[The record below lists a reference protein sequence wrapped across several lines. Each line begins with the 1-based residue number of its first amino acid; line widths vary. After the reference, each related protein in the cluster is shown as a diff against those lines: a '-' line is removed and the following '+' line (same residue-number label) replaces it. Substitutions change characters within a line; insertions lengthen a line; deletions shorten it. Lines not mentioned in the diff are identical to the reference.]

1 VSIEISYLTSKR
13 KKYKRSKLMHYEIN
27 HPFLKHKLTV
37 LRDSKTQHKEFRELA
52 NEITMLICY
61 EALKNIEIEDYT
73 IETPMAP
80 MIGKR
85 MKNDIVV
92 VPILRAGVGM
102 LDGILTL
109 VPNARVGFVGMYR
122 DHDTKMPV
130 EYYSKLPED
139 VKNPLVF
146 IIDPMLATGGS
157 VVATIDLLK
166 KRGFNN
172 IVLISIISA
181 PEGIKTVETAH
192 PDVPIFTGNIDDHLD
207 ENKYIIPGLGDA
219 GDRLFGTK

>member
-1 VSIEISYLTSKR
+1 
-13 KKYKRSKLMHYEIN
+13 MHHEIN
-27 HPFLKHKLTV
+27 HPFLKHKLTA
-37 LRDSKTQHKEFRELA
+37 L

-73 IETPMAP
+73 IETPMSP

-181 PEGIKTVETAH
+181 PEGIKTVEDAH

-207 ENKYIIPGLGDA
+207 DNKYIIPGLGDA

>member
-1 VSIEISYLTSKR
+1 MYQ
-13 KKYKRSKLMHYEIN
+13 EIN
-27 HPFLKHKLTV
+27 HPFLKHKLSV
-37 LRDSKTQHKEFRELA
+37 LRDLKTEHKEFRELA

-61 EALKNIEIEDYT
+61 EALKNIEIEDYRV
-73 IETPMAP
+73 ETPMAP

-122 DHDTKMPV
+122 DHDTKKPV

-157 VVATIDLLK
+157 VVATVDLLK
-166 KRGFNN
+166 KKGFSN
-172 IVLISIISA
+172 IILISIISA
-181 PEGIKTVETAH
+181 PEGIKAVEEAH
-192 PDVPIFTGNIDDHLD
+192 PDVPIFTGNVDDHLD
-207 ENKYIIPGLGDA
+207 DNKYIIPGLGDA